1 MRRPT
6 ATGTGRL
13 ARITGSVMTEGV
25 VAGATSGSGAVSR
38 VPRRATSVSSRV
50 HSPSQAAPPSASS
63 ATLSSRPRFG
73 SKVLAAPIGLSG
85 DAATASATA
94 ITVPTTADRSSGP
107 ARAIARSRL
116 GSPSA
121 AHTAFSSDRRVISRP
136 SAWVRVTS
144 PASAA
149 TAANATRPR
158 AATRAADDTSSR
170 SVANVTLSSAVCP
183 APGSP

>member
-1 MRRPT
+1 M
-6 ATGTGRL
+6 
-13 ARITGSVMTEGV
+13 
-25 VAGATSGSGAVSR
+25 
-38 VPRRATSVSSRV
+38 